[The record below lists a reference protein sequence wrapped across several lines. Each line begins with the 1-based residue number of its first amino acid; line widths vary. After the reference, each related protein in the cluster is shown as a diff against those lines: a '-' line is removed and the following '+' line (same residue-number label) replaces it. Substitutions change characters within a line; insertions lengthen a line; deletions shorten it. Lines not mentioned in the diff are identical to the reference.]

1 MLVFSRL
8 NILAMQVH
16 DQGMSIYK
24 MYSLLKVGFSSTMP
38 VSIENRMFV
47 AGDVTVV
54 LIFYCLRA
62 GITT

>member
-1 MLVFSRL
+1 
-8 NILAMQVH
+8 
-16 DQGMSIYK
+16 
-24 MYSLLKVGFSSTMP
+24 MP

-54 LIFYCLRA
+54 LMFCCLRA

>member
-1 MLVFSRL
+1 
-8 NILAMQVH
+8 
-16 DQGMSIYK
+16 
-24 MYSLLKVGFSSTMP
+24 MP